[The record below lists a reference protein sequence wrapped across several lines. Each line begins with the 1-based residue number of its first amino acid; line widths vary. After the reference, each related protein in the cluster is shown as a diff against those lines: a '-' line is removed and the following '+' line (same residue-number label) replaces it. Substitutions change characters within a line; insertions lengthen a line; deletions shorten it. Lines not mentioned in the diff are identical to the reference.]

1 MGRRDSQISIPVD
14 RSHANRL
21 SAPVLGV
28 ILNNAEGVYPY
39 VSDPDLPRDLYGVS
53 VSSGYGVP
61 GQIFGHLLHTRG
73 GQDEGFLRTPSVAK
87 RSVAGSKSFCLDH
100 FHLTTLIG
108 VVSSG

>member
-39 VSDPDLPRDLYGVS
+39 VPDPELPSDLDGVP
-53 VSSGYGVP
+53 VGPGYCVP
-61 GQIFGHLLHTRG
+61 GQVLGHFLHTRG
-73 GQDEGFLRTPSVAK
+73 SQDEGFLRTPSVTK
-87 RSVAGSKSFCLDH
+87 GSVAGPKSFRLDH
-100 FHLTTLIG
+100 FHLAALIG
-108 VVSSG
+108 VSSG